1 MANMGERIRKARRAA
16 GLTQDELAERVGV
29 RAGTILRW
37 ENGHQEP
44 RGRRLQA
51 IADATGKSVAW
62 LQTGHDGNTVRAL
75 INGVWVEGAPDV
87 LLEALERSG
96 HAPPAAAGEPEPGVV
111 ALLGN
116 GALCDA
122 LCITDDER
130 NALLQ
135 VRGGTL
141 ATQQRAITFLLA
153 VLRGE
158 ERAPVG
164 PAVQERQSWQTH
176 ARHCERQ
183 VHGTHSAGSSPPEGR
198 ARRRQYR
205 VLVRGRVG
213 NTFR

>member
-1 MANMGERIRKARRAA
+1 MIAFERQYNDTQTPSQAIFSMREYCLWYGQRMANVGERILKARRAA

-44 RGRRLQA
+44 RGRRLQV

-111 ALLGN
+111 ALL
-116 GALCDA
+116 ADEQLCRD
-122 LCITDDER
+122 LRITADER
-130 NALLQ
+130 ARLVNARLD
-135 VRGGTL
+135 GTI
-141 ATQQRAITFLLA
+141 ATKDDAQT
-153 VLRGE
+153 VL
-158 ERAPVG
+158 
-164 PAVQERQSWQTH
+164 H
-176 ARHCERQ
+176 LFM
-183 VHGTHSAGSSPPEGR
+183 
-198 ARRRQYR
+198 RRK
-205 VLVRGRVG
+205 
-213 NTFR
+213 